1 MKAPENIEKFLK
13 KFYMSEQT
21 SLKSDP
27 EKNKQVVEDA
37 LSAYRRTLNKRQVV
51 VKQNT
56 WRIIM
61 NKPIIKLATV
71 AGVILTVVLGVTFL
85 DKAATPAWAIED
97 TIKALEHIYSIKI
110 SGIVTNDSGE
120 IEVNFTLWAKPNED
134 STETGELR
142 FEIPGHQ
149 VTVVALSGKTYT
161 YKPKE
166 NVVSI
171 TEYKNFSINPWL
183 GSKFFNSIKK
193 FVENWKI
200 SYGKD
205 EETGKESIF
214 ATFLH
219 PTESQSWWFQFD
231 SDTKLPVRFK
241 QWLNTNFEGKPQF
254 YATSIEYNPELP
266 DGIFEFEIP
275 DGAKVIKVPKKLPG
289 YFDDPNVGISAEG
302 LTDEEACL
310 VLVEDYWR
318 AIIDGDWEYLAQL
331 RPICNV
337 KEWEFKYKRN
347 ENWPTEVLEISQP
360 SKEEDCNIGPVV
372 SCMVKYSDG
381 QIKNI
386 KLIVKIRNIDGNKSC
401 VIAGTYGGT
410 KDFER

>member
-1 MKAPENIEKFLK
+1 MTPAEKIKKLFVESNVTVGSELDDRIMTAAFRAFEKSETVQSAEPQPNI
-13 KFYMSEQT
+13 
-21 SLKSDP
+21 
-27 EKNKQVVEDA
+27 
-37 LSAYRRTLNKRQVV
+37 
-51 VKQNT
+51 

-61 NKPIIKLATV
+61 KNKITKLAT
-71 AGVILTVVLGVTFL
+71 AAAVILIVVLGITFL
-85 DKAATPAWAIED
+85 ERSVTPAWAIED

-120 IEVNFTLWAKPNED
+120 IEVNFILWTKPNED

-142 FEIPGHQ
+142 FEIPGYQ
-149 VTVVALSGKTYT
+149 VTVVAPLGKTYT

-171 TEYKNFSINPWL
+171 ADYKNFSINPWL

-193 FVENWKI
+193 FAENWQI

-241 QWLNTNFEGKPQF
+241 QWTNINFEGKPQF
-254 YATSIEYNPELP
+254 YAAEIEYNPELP
-266 DGIFEFEIP
+266 AGIFEFEIP
-275 DGAKVIKVPKKLPG
+275 EGAKVVKLSQELPD
-289 YFDDPNVGISAEG
+289 YLDDPNCGISAEG

-310 VLVEDYWR
+310 TIIEDYWQ

-331 RPICNV
+331 RPILNA
-337 KEWEFKYKRN
+337 ENWELKYKYN
-347 ENWPTEVLEISQP
+347 ENWPIEVLEVGQP
-360 SKEEDCNIGPVV
+360 SQEEGCNIGPVV
-372 SCMVKYSDG
+372 PCIVKYSDG
-381 QIKNI
+381 QIRNI
-386 KLIVKIRNIDGNKSC
+386 KMIVRIRDIDGNKSC
-401 VIAGTYGGT
+401 VIAGTYGGI

>member
-1 MKAPENIEKFLK
+1 MRLADNIEKLIRDSHVLDVNTS
-13 KFYMSEQT
+13 SEMDQRIMH
-21 SLKSDP
+21 
-27 EKNKQVVEDA
+27 DA
-37 LSAYRRTLNKRQVV
+37 LKAQKKLKETRSAERQPIV
-51 VKQNT
+51 

-61 NKPIIKLATV
+61 KRPITKLATV
-71 AGVILTVVLGVTFL
+71 AVVILIVVLGITFL
-85 DKAATPAWAIED
+85 DKAVTPAWAIED
-97 TIKALEHIYSIKI
+97 TIKALEHIYSIRI
-110 SGIVTNDSGE
+110 SGIMTNDSGE
-120 IEVNFTLWAKPNED
+120 IEVNFILWAKPNED

-142 FEIPGHQ
+142 FEIPGRQ

-310 VLVEDYWR
+310 MIVEDYLR
-318 AIIDGDWEYLAQL
+318 ALIDGDWEYLAQL

-347 ENWPTEVLEISQP
+347 EIWPIEVLEIGQP
-360 SKEEDCNIGPVV
+360 SQKEGCNIGPVV

-386 KLIVKIRNIDGNKSC
+386 HMVVKFREIDGNRSC

>member
-1 MKAPENIEKFLK
+1 MRLADNIEKLIRDSHVLDVNTSSEMDQRIMHDTLK
-13 KFYMSEQT
+13 AQKK
-21 SLKSDP
+21 LK
-27 EKNKQVVEDA
+27 ETR
-37 LSAYRRTLNKRQVV
+37 SAERQPIV
-51 VKQNT
+51 

-61 NKPIIKLATV
+61 KNRITKLATV
-71 AGVILTVVLGVTFL
+71 AGVILIVVLGVTFL

-120 IEVNFTLWAKPNED
+120 IEVNFILWAKPNED

-142 FEIPGHQ
+142 FEIPGRQ

-231 SDTKLPVRFK
+231 SDTKLPVKFK

-386 KLIVKIRNIDGNKSC
+386 QMVVKFREIDGNRSC

>member
-1 MKAPENIEKFLK
+1 MRPTEKIKKLFVKSNVTVSSELDDKIINDAFQALEKSRKTKSAALQPNI
-13 KFYMSEQT
+13 
-21 SLKSDP
+21 
-27 EKNKQVVEDA
+27 
-37 LSAYRRTLNKRQVV
+37 
-51 VKQNT
+51 

-61 NKPIIKLATV
+61 KSRITKLA
-71 AGVILTVVLGVTFL
+71 AAAAVILIAVIGLTLL
-85 DKAATPAWAIED
+85 DKSVTPAWAIED

-120 IEVNFTLWAKPNED
+120 IEVNFILWAKPNED

-142 FEIPGHQ
+142 FEIPGRQ

-266 DGIFEFEIP
+266 DGTFEFEIP

-347 ENWPTEVLEISQP
+347 EIWPIEVLEIGQP
-360 SKEEDCNIGPVV
+360 SQKEDCNIGPVV

-386 KLIVKIRNIDGNKSC
+386 HMVVKFREIDGNRSC
-401 VIAGTYGGT
+401 VIAGTYGGI

>member
-1 MKAPENIEKFLK
+1 MKSASKIERLAKKIRFSPNAAADERILTSAEAALEKSIKTKPAALQPNI
-13 KFYMSEQT
+13 
-21 SLKSDP
+21 
-27 EKNKQVVEDA
+27 
-37 LSAYRRTLNKRQVV
+37 
-51 VKQNT
+51 

-61 NKPIIKLATV
+61 KSRITKIAAAAVIILIA
-71 AGVILTVVLGVTFL
+71 VIGLTLL
-85 DKAATPAWAIED
+85 DKSVTPAWAIED

-120 IEVNFTLWAKPNED
+120 IEVNFILWAKPNED

-142 FEIPGHQ
+142 FEIPGRQ

-219 PTESQSWWFQFD
+219 PTESRSWWVQFD

-241 QWLNTNFEGKPQF
+241 QWLNTNFKGKPQF

-318 AIIDGDWEYLAQL
+318 AIINGDWEYLAQL

-337 KEWEFKYKRN
+337 REWELKYKRN
-347 ENWPTEVLEISQP
+347 ENWPIEVLEIGQP
-360 SKEEDCNIGPVV
+360 SQKEDCNIGPVV

-386 KLIVKIRNIDGNKSC
+386 HMVVKFREIDGNRSC

>member
-1 MKAPENIEKFLK
+1 MIDNEKEFEDFVRQI
-13 KFYMSEQT
+13 KFDDTPDPNHRDKLEQD
-21 SLKSDP
+21 LL
-27 EKNKQVVEDA
+27 DA
-37 LSAYRRTLNKRQVV
+37 LTKQPRRKETPLII
-51 VKQNT
+51 
-56 WRIIM
+56 WRTIM
-61 NKPIIKLATV
+61 KSSITKFAT
-71 AGVILTVVLGVTFL
+71 AAAVILIGIFSIALL
-85 DKAATPAWAIED
+85 DKSVTPAWAIED

-120 IEVNFTLWAKPNED
+120 IKVNFILWAKPNED

-142 FEIPGHQ
+142 FEIPGRQ
-149 VTVVALSGKTYT
+149 VTVVVPSGKTYT

-183 GSKFFNSIKK
+183 GSKFFNSVKK
-193 FVENWKI
+193 LAENWQI

-254 YATSIEYNPELP
+254 YAASIEYNPELP

-275 DGAKVIKVPKKLPG
+275 TGAKVVKVPQKLPG
-289 YFDDPNVGISAEG
+289 YFDDPNVGIPAEG
-302 LTDEEACL
+302 LTDEEAC
-310 VLVEDYWR
+310 VKIIKDYWQ

-331 RPICNV
+331 RPVCNA
-337 KEWEFKYKRN
+337 KKWELRYKYN
-347 ENWPTEVLEISQP
+347 ESWPVEVLEISQP
-360 SKEEDCNIGPVV
+360 SQKDDCNIGPVV
-372 SCMVKYSDG
+372 PCRVKYSDG
-381 QIKNI
+381 QIKNVQMVV
-386 KLIVKIRNIDGNKSC
+386 KLRNIDGNKSC
-401 VIAGTYGGT
+401 VIAGTYGKT